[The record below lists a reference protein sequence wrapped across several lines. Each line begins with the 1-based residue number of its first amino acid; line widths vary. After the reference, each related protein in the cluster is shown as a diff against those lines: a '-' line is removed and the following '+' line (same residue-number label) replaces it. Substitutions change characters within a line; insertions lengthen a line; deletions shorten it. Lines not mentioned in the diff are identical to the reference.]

1 MLAISAIWNQSYVHV
16 SKTCSVRPYSTK
28 KSNKFY
34 NNVGIN
40 CYPHFTSYTTSPAPI
55 CTSVHEIKWNQWS
68 YKQIGLRIVLQFSF
82 WEFFNEISFYSSVY
96 LKHYL
101 CWLVC
106 INCVFIHTYDGLIN
120 INSTSRNNCKHK
132 ECVGKLC
139 FMIIIRHLTTA
150 VVHWWKPSSSNN
162 FWNDWN
168 IDIILV
174 IF

>member
-1 MLAISAIWNQSYVHV
+1 MF
-16 SKTCSVRPYSTK
+16 RPPLFYQ
-28 KSNKFY
+28 KSNKFH

-40 CYPHFTSYTTSPAPI
+40 CYPHFTSYILHLQLLYVLASTKS
-55 CTSVHEIKWNQWS
+55 SEINEVINKLASTLYYNFLFGNFLMKYPFIYRYTWS
-68 YKQIGLRIVLQFSF
+68 IIYV
-82 WEFFNEISFYSSVY
+82 
-96 LKHYL
+96 
-101 CWLVC
+101 VC

-139 FMIIIRHLTTA
+139 FMINIWHLTTA